1 MALLLAVIMIIGL
14 LAGCGSKQSEGENT
28 SSKSE
33 ETTEKQDASQETA
46 AEQDSK
52 DGVPVSPAGEYPIVS
67 ELTDLEVL
75 IVQLSYKLTDVTT
88 NTFTQ
93 ELEAKTNIHLNM
105 NVVPSD
111 SYNEKLN
118 LLLASNDYPEAIMS
132 GGFNNA
138 DLVKYGSTEGILI
151 PLNDLIDKYC
161 VNIQDRWAE
170 NPQFKTQMTA
180 PDGNIYGIPSSE
192 AKVGHGAISYKM
204 WMNTTWLETIGKEAP
219 QTTQEFYDV
228 LTAFRDQ
235 DANGNG
241 DASDEIP
248 LTGASGTWAADPY
261 LYLLNAFGYYTSDII
276 KLKDGVFTSV
286 ADQDY
291 MKDGLA
297 YIANLYKEGLLDP
310 ASLTQDETQMSA
322 LGNNADAVIV
332 GAVTCGHLGMCIGI
346 NDVDRSRQYE
356 ALLPLEG
363 PNGYRGIPGS
373 TTMNVSGAQ
382 FVITDVCKNPAM
394 AIRLADTLCDEEIAV
409 RLNVGIKG
417 MDWDDADSGTI
428 AMDGKT
434 PATRKYLTYTTS
446 GEGADRNDIWEN
458 TARLLEPD
466 WKGTFQVVGDIY
478 DPTNYEARLY
488 QETIKLFDYVADVDQ
503 VPAFYVD
510 DDMASAISQLKT
522 PLSDYVN
529 TSIVE
534 FITGKKNV
542 ENDWDTYLAGLE
554 KLKYNDYITKMQEAY
569 DYSIGK

>member
-1 MALLLAVIMIIGL
+1 MKRIMALLLALVMVTGI
-14 LAGCGSKQSEGENT
+14 LAGCSSKTADNENASGAQSEEKGEEG
-28 SSKSE
+28 SE
-33 ETTEKQDASQETA
+33 KAPSA
-46 AEQDSK
+46 
-52 DGVPVSPAGEYPIVS
+52 DGVEVSPAGEYPIVS

-93 ELEAKTNIHLNM
+93 ELEAKTNVHLNM

-151 PLNDLIDKYC
+151 PLNDLIDNYC
-161 VNIQDRWAE
+161 VNIKDRWAE
-170 NPQFKTQMTA
+170 NPQFKEQMTA
-180 PDGNIYGIPSSE
+180 PDGKIYGIPSSE

-204 WMNTTWLETIGKEAP
+204 WLNTTWLEAVGAKQPE
-219 QTTQEFYDV
+219 TTEEFYQV
-228 LTAFRDQ
+228 LKAFHDQ

-261 LYLLNAFGYYTSDII
+261 LYLLNAFGYYTPDII

-291 MKDGLA
+291 MKEGLK
-297 YIANLYKEGLLDP
+297 YISGLYAEGLLDP

-346 NDVDRSRQYE
+346 NDVQRSSQYA
-356 ALLPLEG
+356 ALPPLEG

-394 AIRLADTLCDEEIAV
+394 AIRLADTLCDEEVAV

-417 MDWDDADSGTI
+417 TDWDDADEGTL
-428 AMDGKT
+428 AMDGVT

-446 GEGADRNDIWEN
+446 GEGAERNDIWEN

-488 QETIKLFDYVADVDQ
+488 QETMKLFDYVADVDQ
-503 VPAFYVD
+503 IPAFYVD

-522 PLSDYVN
+522 PLSDYVG

-534 FITGKKNV
+534 FITGKKDV
-542 ENDWDTYLAGLE
+542 DAEWESYVAGLNN
-554 KLKYNDYITKMQEAY
+554 LKYNEYIAKMQEAY
-569 DYSIGK
+569 DYSVGK